1 MKIYIK
7 LAWRYITS
15 YKKRS
20 IAMILAIML
29 SSFLIIT
36 IGSLSES
43 SKKSQAD
50 YIRKTSGAQH
60 VRYNELNLDQ
70 VKKIRKNENIKTLS
84 NANYYDE
91 GVIQNRISINLVAAE
106 ENMLYMDN
114 TKLLKGEYPKKS
126 NEIVLEEWVLERL
139 KLSDSIGQ
147 FINIVIKG
155 DEKSYKLAGVVKD
168 RESRKAL
175 GKLEGYILFDE
186 NNLPHENHIFTFIE
200 FKEDINIRNEI
211 DKLAKEI
218 GLTDKKEMKKN
229 EMLLNSIGQLE
240 ATDWD
245 LIKTS
250 LILMIVGG
258 MVVYSLYS
266 ISVGKR
272 SREYGVIRA
281 IGATYKGIIYVSLI
295 EILIIYIFGLVL
307 GTSLSVVCLNLLK
320 GITIS
325 LFTEGNTKLDIIT
338 MSKYAFILASVTTF
352 IAVISACIKGVILL
366 FKISPMEAI
375 NKHIQDNKVNFND
388 SQCFIEKSLGMI
400 KKVSYKNLKRNKK
413 SFILTIS
420 AMAIGSTLFTY
431 QTFEYKLWARD
442 YEYRKSIDKSM
453 TYDFRLH
460 LNPSVPMK
468 EGYSKDQIKDL
479 KEIEGIK
486 DVYNKQVIY
495 SKIKFDDKY
504 VVKPYGKTFIE
515 YADETAR
522 GLETI
527 EYRYLFK
534 GDSKDDIIINSDI
547 LGFSDNDIKDLEKM
561 SGNKINANEMKKEA
575 KAILVM
581 PKTFIDPDGEFE
593 DKNLTDVF
601 NFKTGDKL
609 KISIPKKGYE
619 ESLDNWELASD
630 YEKYKS
636 EYTDTEFE
644 IISIIT
650 ESNIDYRELDS
661 AHLGGQPTL
670 IISEDVFKEFS
681 GIDKYRIVNIRMED
695 KANYLSVKKKIQNM
709 SEIFYDTWMEDYT
722 GQSMEDKRALS
733 QYSIFKNSII
743 IVLIIISG
751 LSIFNNINYNLEAR
765 IREHGIMKAIGM
777 TDRQF
782 KKMIRFE
789 GLMYGGVSAILTCI
803 ISLIIQVGMFMHY
816 KEDLV
821 LKEFFIDIQSYIV
834 VIVMNLTLGY
844 IATIA
849 PRRRINKLEITE
861 AVKIVE

>member
-50 YIRKTSGAQH
+50 YIRKNSGSQH
-60 VRYNELNLDQ
+60 VRYNELNLEQ
-70 VKKIRKNENIKTLS
+70 VKKIRKNKNIKNLS

-91 GVIQNRISINLVAAE
+91 GVFQSRISINLVAAE
-106 ENMLYMDN
+106 ESMLYMDN
-114 TKLLKGEYPKKS
+114 TKLIKGEYPKAA

-139 KLSDSIGQ
+139 KLPSSIGQ
-147 FINIVIKG
+147 FINIVIKD
-155 DEKSYKLAGVVKD
+155 DEKKYKLVGVVKN

-218 GLTDKKEMKKN
+218 GLTEKKEMKKN
-229 EMLLNSIGQLE
+229 EMLLDSIGQLE

-250 LILMIVGG
+250 LMLMIVGG

-266 ISVGKR
+266 ISIVKR

-281 IGATYKGIIYVSLI
+281 IGSDYKGIIYISLI
-295 EILIIYIFGLVL
+295 EVLIIYIIGLVL
-307 GTSLSVVCLNLLK
+307 GTSLSMICIKLLK
-320 GITIS
+320 GITIG
-325 LFTEGNTKLDIIT
+325 LFTEGNTKLNIISIS
-338 MSKYAFILASVTTF
+338 MYAFILASITTF
-352 IAVISACIKGVILL
+352 IAVILACIKGLILL
-366 FKISPMEAI
+366 FKTSPIEAI
-375 NKHIQDNKVNFND
+375 NKNTHNNTINYNKNPGFL
-388 SQCFIEKSLGMI
+388 EKSLGTI
-400 KKVSYKNLKRNKK
+400 KKISYKNLKKNKK

-431 QTFEYKLWARD
+431 QTFEYKLWSRD

-453 TYDFRLH
+453 SYDFRLH

-468 EGYSKDQIKDL
+468 EGYSKKQIKDL
-479 KEIEGIK
+479 KETEGIK

-504 VVKPYGKTFIE
+504 VVKPYGRTFIE
-515 YADETAR
+515 YADEAAR
-522 GLETI
+522 SLETI

-534 GDSKDDIIINSDI
+534 GENKDEIVINSDI
-547 LGFSDNDIKDLEKM
+547 MGFSDNDIKDLEK
-561 SGNKINANEMKKEA
+561 SSDNKINIEQFKKEA
-575 KAILVM
+575 KAILIM
-581 PKTFIDPDGEFE
+581 PKTFIDPDGDFE

-601 NFKTGDKL
+601 NFKIGDKF

-619 ESLDNWELASD
+619 DSLDNLELASY

-636 EYTDTEFE
+636 EYIDKEFE
-644 IISIIT
+644 IVSIIA
-650 ESNIDYRELDS
+650 EKDIDYRELDS
-661 AHLGGQPTL
+661 THLGGQPAI
-670 IISEDVFKEFS
+670 IISEDMFKEFS
-681 GIDKYRIVNIRMED
+681 GIDKYRVVNIRMED
-695 KANYLSVKKKIQNM
+695 TGDYRSIKKQIQNM
-709 SEIFYDTWMEDYT
+709 SEIFYDTWMEDFT
-722 GQSMEDKRALS
+722 GQSAEDKRALA
-733 QYSIFKNSII
+733 QYSIFKNTII

-751 LSIFNNINYNLEAR
+751 LSIFNNINSNLEAR

-821 LKEFFIDIQSYIV
+821 LKEFFIDIRSYIV

-861 AVKIVE
+861 AIKIVE